1 MSDKKL
7 PDIEVE
13 AKLLVK
19 AFLGRR
25 RFLEQ
30 DMGLDTDE
38 AQRRVSALTQ
48 EVEVELYELR
58 DRIGGGF
65 LEGY

>member
-1 MSDKKL
+1 MCDKKII
-7 PDIEVE
+7 DIEVE
-13 AKLLVK
+13 DKLLVR
-19 AFLGRR
+19 AFLGRK

-48 EVEVELYELR
+48 HLEVNCMKLE
-58 DRIGGGF
+58 IG
-65 LEGY
+65 

>member
-1 MSDKKL
+1 MSDKKI

-19 AFLGRR
+19 AFLGRK

-38 AQRRVSALTQ
+38 AQRRVLALTQ
-48 EVEVELYELR
+48 QLEKELYETR
-58 DRIGGGF
+58 DRIGSGS

>member
-1 MSDKKL
+1 MSDKKI

-19 AFLGRR
+19 AFLGRK

-30 DMGLDTDE
+30 DLGITTDE
-38 AQRRVSALTQ
+38 AQRRVTALTQ
-48 EVEVELYELR
+48 HLEAELYELR
-58 DRIGGGF
+58 DRIGAGS